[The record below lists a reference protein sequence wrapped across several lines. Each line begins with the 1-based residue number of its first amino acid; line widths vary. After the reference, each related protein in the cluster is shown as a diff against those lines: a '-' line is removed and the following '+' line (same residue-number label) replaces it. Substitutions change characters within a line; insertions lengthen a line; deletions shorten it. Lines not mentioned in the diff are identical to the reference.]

1 MEPSVLKSSLKHSQT
16 FVKPETNNSLS
27 LPPPCSGGA
36 AHSSAE
42 RRHAQQDPHTQAF
55 YQHVCCV
62 FLVVWGSIDF
72 VSCDWLCDRLG
83 TRGFCCPCLFGG
95 CLRTKGLGTPKEPD
109 DSGGGGSERGLKGLY
124 EGLHTRLTCMI
135 SHTITY
141 GRIRDLP
148 EIGVG
153 GMRNRVFRI

>member
-1 MEPSVLKSSLKHSQT
+1 MFKDQGP
-16 FVKPETNNSLS
+16 
-27 LPPPCSGGA
+27 
-36 AHSSAE
+36 
-42 RRHAQQDPHTQAF
+42 
-55 YQHVCCV
+55 
-62 FLVVWGSIDF
+62 WG
-72 VSCDWLCDRLG
+72 
-83 TRGFCCPCLFGG
+83 
-95 CLRTKGLGTPKEPD
+95 PKEPD

-153 GMRNRVFRI
+153 GDAESRVSDLGCEDLGC